1 MLDRALARAG
11 TRLKFAKRP
20 AVSVRRRRKSVPPPP
35 AALQPLAKNEPA
47 VSSIPYL
54 AGNASETVVDALID
68 DPESWHR
75 TADGSLYYGD
85 TTKTFVSI
93 GDPRVPKAVNAEEAW
108 NLVIQVGGDEAA
120 QTLLYVMA
128 RCLGNE
134 NPLEKVR
141 IHVNDSLSF
150 RGLKRHKRGDFRP
163 DQKRAEARR
172 FRLLSDIWVTARDTV
187 EVRSGKGVRK
197 KNINLT
203 SRLIDVAVESEEDI
217 RATKPGGPMRLPSIV
232 SADGTDI
239 PFAVRASIGEWS
251 RPYLETPDYVQ
262 RMLHTIVQYDVTK
275 DASRFAMR
283 FALAIL
289 FRRVDE
295 RVTVAELLENA
306 RIAVPKS
313 HLDRFKDN
321 VEDALELLTRD
332 RILGGWN
339 YEEAD
344 QELPRT
350 RWAPRWMAWSVR
362 LMPTPLALKNRGV
375 A

>member
-1 MLDRALARAG
+1 
-11 TRLKFAKRP
+11 
-20 AVSVRRRRKSVPPPP
+20 VSVRRRRQSVPPPP
-35 AALQPLAKNEPA
+35 APIAVAPKHEPKPA
-47 VSSIPYL
+47 IPYL

-68 DPESWHR
+68 EPSNWR
-75 TADGSLYYGD
+75 RSADGSLYYGD
-85 TTKTFVSI
+85 TDKTFVSI
-93 GDPRVPKAVNAEEAW
+93 GDPRVPAAVNAEEAW

-150 RGLKRHKRGDFRP
+150 RGLKRHKSGDFRP

-187 EVRSGKGVRK
+187 EVRSGRGVRK

-203 SRLIDVAVESEEDI
+203 SRLIDVAVESEEEVRI
-217 RATKPGGPMRLPSIV
+217 QKPGAPMRLPTIV

-251 RPYLETPDYVQ
+251 RPYLETPDYVKH
-262 RMLHTIVQYDVTK
+262 MLHTIVQFDVTK
-275 DASRFAMR
+275 DATRFAMR

-289 FRRVDE
+289 FRRVSD
-295 RVTVAELLENA
+295 VVSVAELLESA
-306 RIAVPKS
+306 RIALPKS

-321 VEDALELLTRD
+321 VEDALELLRKD
-332 RILGGWN
+332 SIIGGWA
-339 YEEAD
+339 YEEIDA
-344 QELPRT
+344 ELPRT
-350 RWAPRWMAWSVR
+350 RWSSRWLSWTIRMAPARI
-362 LMPTPLALKNRGV
+362 ALKPRDS
-375 A
+375 

>member
-1 MLDRALARAG
+1 
-11 TRLKFAKRP
+11 
-20 AVSVRRRRKSVPPPP
+20 VSARRRRKSVPPPP
-35 AALQPLAKNEPA
+35 AAPKPLAKNEPA
-47 VSSIPYL
+47 ISSIPYL

-75 TADGSLYYGD
+75 TEDGSLYYGD
-85 TTKTFVSI
+85 PAKTFVSI

-187 EVRSGKGVRK
+187 QVRSGKGMRQ

-203 SRLIDVAVESEEDI
+203 SRLIDVAVESEEDV
-217 RATKPGGPMRLPSIV
+217 RASKSGGPMRLPSIV
-232 SADGTDI
+232 SADATDI

-251 RPYLETPDYVQ
+251 RPYLETPAYVQ
-262 RMLHTIVQYDVTK
+262 SMLHTIVQYDVTK
-275 DASRFAMR
+275 DSSRFAMR

-289 FRRVDE
+289 FRRVGD
-295 RVTVAELLENA
+295 RVTVAELLESA
-306 RIAVPKS
+306 RIAVPKT

-321 VEDALELLTRD
+321 VEEALEHLTRD
-332 RILGGWN
+332 AIISGWS
-339 YEEAD
+339 YEDAEE
-344 QELPRT
+344 ELPRT
-350 RWAPRWMAWSVR
+350 RWAVKWMAWGIR
-362 LMPTPLALKNRGV
+362 LRPAPVALKSRV
-375 A
+375 SA